1 MRGSLVTSTARKHAG
16 ALISLVALEAVGA
29 GVSVL
34 TPLPLQAAIDSI
46 SGKSKAI
53 SLLPASWT
61 HSLLTL
67 AIASIG
73 FAIIQQLINMASSIV
88 ATRTGQEVTVEL
100 RGQCFDAA
108 QKRSIASHLTSGT
121 ADALYRIQTDT
132 QALEWILLD
141 GALPVLTATL
151 SIIAMTAALLTLNV
165 QLALVA
171 LVLGPILVVIGRTT
185 RPALKST
192 ARAAK
197 QQESQALGVIE
208 SALSGLQTVK
218 AYNLRSYTLARY
230 TAIAESAVARRIRI
244 AWLDSSLGAAV
255 QILCAIGLAG
265 ALYIGADA
273 AAHGTLSPGQVIL
286 GIHYLGQI
294 YTPIRTIGK
303 KWASL
308 QTQLVSLERIDFLL
322 QTDTD
327 VPVPINPQAVPADVT
342 EISLTNVS
350 FAYDDAHPILQD
362 VSITIRK
369 GDVIALTGPTGIGKS
384 TLIGLLL
391 RLIDPVSG
399 NVSINGIPAT
409 QLDPE
414 SLRGLYATVLQE
426 TVLFPGTIRENL
438 LLARPAATADDIEG
452 AVDAAA
458 LRSAIDTFPDGL
470 DTVVG
475 ERGAKLSGG
484 ERQRVGLARA
494 FLRDAPI
501 LLLDEPTSALDPT
514 TEEDVLDALKQLM
527 VGRTVVMVTHREAP
541 TRLADRVYRL
551 ENGQLSEHSKYALQ
565 VSDPTDENAI
575 RHIS

>member
-1 MRGSLVTSTARKHAG
+1 MRGSLVADTARKHAG
-16 ALISLVALEAVGA
+16 ALISLIALEAVGA

-46 SGKSKAI
+46 SGKSKAV
-53 SLLPASWT
+53 SWLPASWT
-61 HSLLTL
+61 QSLLTL
-67 AIASIG
+67 AVASVG
-73 FAIIQQLINMASSIV
+73 FAIIQQLVNMASSIV
-88 ATRTGQEVTVEL
+88 ATRTGQKVTVEL

-151 SIIAMTAALLTLNV
+151 SIIAMTAALLTLNL

-230 TAIAESAVARRIRI
+230 TKIAESAVARRIRI
-244 AWLDSSLGAAV
+244 AWLDSSLGAVV
-255 QILCAIGLAG
+255 QVLCAIGLAG

-294 YTPIRTIGK
+294 YSPIRTIGK

-399 NVSINGIPAT
+399 HVSINGIPAT

-414 SLRGLYATVLQE
+414 GLRSIYATVLQE

-438 LLARPAATADDIEG
+438 MLAQPDATEEDIQT
-452 AVDAAA
+452 AIDAAA
-458 LRSAIDTFPDGL
+458 LRSAINTFPDGL

-494 FLRDAPI
+494 FLRDAPV
-501 LLLDEPTSALDPT
+501 LLLDEPTSALDPA
-514 TEEDVLDALKQLM
+514 TEEGVLDALKRLM
-527 VGRTVVMVTHREAP
+527 VGRTVVMVTHRDAP

-551 ENGQLSEHSKYALQ
+551 ESGQLREQNTSEM
-565 VSDPTDENAI
+565 SDSAPTNENAI
-575 RHIS
+575 QQFS

>member
-1 MRGSLVTSTARKHAG
+1 M
-16 ALISLVALEAVGA
+16 
-29 GVSVL
+29 
-34 TPLPLQAAIDSI
+34 
-46 SGKSKAI
+46 
-53 SLLPASWT
+53 
-61 HSLLTL
+61 TL

-327 VPVPINPQAVPADVT
+327 VPVPIDPQAVPADVT

-438 LLARPAATADDIEG
+438 LLARPAATVDDIEG

-551 ENGQLSEHSKYALQ
+551 ENGQLGEHTKCALQ
-565 VSDPTDENAI
+565 VSAPTDENAI

>member
-1 MRGSLVTSTARKHAG
+1 MRGSLVAATAKKHIG
-16 ALISLVALEAVGA
+16 ALLTLVALEAVGA

-46 SGKSKAI
+46 SGKSKTT
-53 SLLPASWT
+53 SLLPATWT
-61 HSLLTL
+61 QSLTTL
-67 AIASIG
+67 AVASIA

-88 ATRTGQEVTVEL
+88 ATRTGQRVTVEL

-108 QKRSIASHLTSGT
+108 QQRSMSSHLTSGT

-151 SIIAMTAALLTLNV
+151 SIIAMTAALLTLNL

-185 RPALKST
+185 RPALKAT
-192 ARAAK
+192 ARSAK
-197 QQESQALGVIE
+197 QQESLALGIIE

-218 AYNLRSYTLARY
+218 AYNLRTYTLGRY
-230 TAIAESAVARRIRI
+230 LKIAESAVARRIKI

-255 QILCAIGLAG
+255 QILCAVGLAC
-265 ALYIGADA
+265 ALYIGSDA
-273 AAHGTLSPGQVIL
+273 AAHGRLSPGQVIL

-294 YTPIRTIGK
+294 YSPIRTIGK

-322 QTDTD
+322 KTEID
-327 VPVPINPQAVPADVT
+327 VPVPQQPKELPSDITSLALQDVY
-342 EISLTNVS
+342 
-350 FAYDDAHPILQD
+350 FAYDTSHPILQG
-362 VSITIRK
+362 VSLTIER

-384 TLIGLLL
+384 TLISLLL
-391 RLIDPVSG
+391 RLIDPTAGS
-399 NVSINGIPAT
+399 VSINGISAT
-409 QLDPE
+409 DLAPDK
-414 SLRGLYATVLQE
+414 LRGLYATVLQE

-438 LLARPAATADDIEG
+438 LLAKPDASETDLDHAI
-452 AVDAAA
+452 DAAA
-458 LRSAIDTFPDGL
+458 LRTAISTFPDGL
-470 DTVVG
+470 ETVVG

-494 FLRDAPI
+494 FLRDAPV
-501 LLLDEPTSALDPT
+501 LLLDEPTSALDPA
-514 TEEDVLDALKQLM
+514 TEEGVLDALKRLM
-527 VGRTVVMVTHREAP
+527 VGRTVIMVTHREAP
-541 TRLADRVYRL
+541 TRLANKVYQL
-551 ENGQLSEHSKYALQ
+551 EAGKLIQTRNNSPNHSPVEMAPSNH
-565 VSDPTDENAI
+565 VA
-575 RHIS
+575 H